1 MTKGEIKIFFRF
13 LKEIGVYKSYLIS
26 TNKSKSQKLKGP
38 RNAKQFL
45 YEVKIGN
52 AVQSAFVW
60 SVSPEGHTFWH
71 KVSEQWDIYS
81 GLLNLNDEI
90 IGKINATIY
99 N

>member
-1 MTKGEIKIFFRF
+1 MTKGEIKVFLRF

-26 TNKSKSQKLKGP
+26 TNKSKRQKLKGP

-45 YEVKIGN
+45 YGVIRCN
-52 AVQSAFVW
+52 AIQSAFVW
-60 SVSPEGHTFWH
+60 DKSPEGHTFWR

-90 IGKINATIY
+90 IGKINAAIC